1 MVKSLSSIGHFII
14 FDLTKLGAAY
24 QIINSVVDGDTIK
37 TFEISP
43 LGSQAVLI
51 LVSKDLISAQLILNQ
66 CMSLYKSD
74 ITDAAVVENVD
85 QNILGPYLSQNFPK
99 MDQAMLIVE
108 INTFSKA
115 FTIAK
120 KFVNAEINIIEFR
133 VIRTGPPSLVLVAT
147 NDNTEKLNNF
157 MRVSDYSKMTLITD
171 VQGSVSSLFQVT
183 T

>member
-1 MVKSLSSIGHFII
+1 MKSLSNIGHFII

-24 QIINSVVDGDTIK
+24 QIINSVVDGDNIK

-51 LVSKDLISAQLILNQ
+51 LVTKDLISAQLILNQ

-74 ITDAAVVENVD
+74 ITDAVVVENVE
-85 QNILGPYLSQNFPK
+85 QNILGPYLSQNLPK
-99 MDQAMLIVE
+99 MNQAMLIVE
-108 INTFSKA
+108 INTFAKA
-115 FTIAK
+115 FAVAK
-120 KFVNAEINIIEFR
+120 RFVNAEINIIEFR

-147 NDNTEKLNNF
+147 DENAEKLNSF
-157 MRVSDYSKMTLITD
+157 MQVSDSSKMTLITG
-171 VQGSVSSLFQVT
+171 VQLSVSSLFQIT